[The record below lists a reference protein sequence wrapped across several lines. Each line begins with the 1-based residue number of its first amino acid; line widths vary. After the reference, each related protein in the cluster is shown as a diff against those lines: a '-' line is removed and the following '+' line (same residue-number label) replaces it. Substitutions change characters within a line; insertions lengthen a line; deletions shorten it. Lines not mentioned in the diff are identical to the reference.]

1 MRIENAGVLRR
12 PVPPRALRVLGSAKQ
27 GAGMSI
33 ESLKTEPVGS
43 SALSAGA
50 ERRGV
55 NLAFLA
61 ALAASFVVAY
71 MPTYLTLAGGA
82 WRTEQEGHGPLIMLA
97 AAWLAWQR
105 RNKLGSIEL
114 RPAPIAGW
122 IILIL
127 SLLLMA
133 VTRSQD
139 IVMIEVATQIPVLLG
154 CLLLVGGWP
163 LARIFAFPLGFL
175 VFSLPPPGWLMDAFT
190 VPLKAWISDI
200 VSNFLYDLGYPV
212 AQNGVM
218 IMIGSYELMVKD
230 ACSGMNS
237 IFALSAIGVF
247 YVYEFVD
254 QKSWFRKLILIA
266 SIIPITILANFFRV
280 LTLVLASYYLG
291 VDRVEGLFHDV
302 TGIALFVFALVL
314 FFLLDGVLIS
324 VGRLVTCLFA
334 SLSRVGKPA

>member
-1 MRIENAGVLRR
+1 
-12 PVPPRALRVLGSAKQ
+12 
-27 GAGMSI
+27 MSI

-71 MPTYLTLAGGA
+71 MPTYLTLAHGA
-82 WRTEQEGHGPLIMLA
+82 WRTEQEGHGPLLMLA

-105 RNKLGSIEL
+105 RDKLGSIEL

-122 IILIL
+122 VILIL
-127 SLLLMA
+127 SLLAMA

-175 VFSLPPPGWLMDAFT
+175 VFSLPPPNWLLDAFT

-218 IMIGSYELMVKD
+218 IMIGPYELMVKD

-247 YVYEFVD
+247 YAYEFVSGAPIR
-254 QKSWFRKLILIA
+254 QLVLILSTVPIA
-266 SIIPITILANFFRV
+266 ILANCFRV
-280 LTLVLASYYLG
+280 LALVLGAYYFG
-291 VDRVEGLFHDV
+291 VDRIEGLFHDA
-302 TGIALFVFALVL
+302 TGLALWVFALIL
-314 FFLLDGVLIS
+314 FFLLDRVLVV
-324 VGRLVTCLFA
+324 VGLLIQNAFGR
-334 SLSRVGKPA
+334 SRRARGAA